1 MKIIITKKQYKLLVY
16 SLLDTI
22 TGGELTVQKLSTA
35 NYKSVYDSEGENI
48 MDIFSKKG
56 SGRNKGCKNDLTLE
70 DDFLI
75 ELQKYVPYFKHKM
88 FSRALVDYV
97 YEKTGIKCDCVDYST
112 DYRVDDNNG
121 EEYGYFNSRF
131 AYNVKK
137 KKKVRFD
144 ESVDGRQSLDE
155 IIYDFLKDDFYP
167 DYDWGPELFDF
178 YREDVEKYG
187 SIAFYI
193 NDSEGYVYYDD
204 GTLEIMP
211 WVCKKLNDYFNDL
224 WVPVFKGWFEE
235 HSGLKVDR
243 IVDSSDNNVLLR
255 ESVNNSNVVEQIM
268 EVEGIKLD
276 SFGYGGRTR
285 DSFMRKHDSVDVYFK
300 LTNDDYYYKRRIH
313 FLTRNNKVIG
323 VDSAGDFR
331 TITDGFRYIPTEV
344 LMPYFIEK
352 AKTYLERILPYEYPN
367 DNK

>member
-1 MKIIITKKQYKLLVY
+1 MKIIITESQHRTLL
-16 SLLDTI
+16 
-22 TGGELTVQKLSTA
+22 EST
-35 NYKSVYDSEGENI
+35 NNEKSDVENLI
-48 MDIFSKKG
+48 YG
-56 SGRNKGCKNDLTLE
+56 
-70 DDFLI
+70 FL
-75 ELQKYVPYFKHKM
+75 Q
-88 FSRALVDYV
+88 
-97 YEKTGIKCDCVDYST
+97 
-112 DYRVDDNNG
+112 
-121 EEYGYFNSRF
+121 
-131 AYNVKK
+131 
-137 KKKVRFD
+137 
-144 ESVDGRQSLDE
+144 
-155 IIYDFLKDDFYP
+155 DDFYP
-167 DYDWGPELFDF
+167 DYNWGPELFDF
-178 YREDVEKYG
+178 YREDVEQYG
-187 SIAFYI
+187 SVPFYI
-193 NDSEGYVYYDD
+193 NDSEGYVYHDD

-224 WVPVFKGWFEE
+224 WVPVFKDWFEE

-243 IVDSSDNNVLLR
+243 IVDSSDNNVLLS

-323 VDSAGDFR
+323 VDSSGDFR
-331 TITDGFRYIPTEV
+331 TITDGFRYIPTEI

-352 AKTYLERILPYEYPN
+352 AKTYLERILFYEYPN